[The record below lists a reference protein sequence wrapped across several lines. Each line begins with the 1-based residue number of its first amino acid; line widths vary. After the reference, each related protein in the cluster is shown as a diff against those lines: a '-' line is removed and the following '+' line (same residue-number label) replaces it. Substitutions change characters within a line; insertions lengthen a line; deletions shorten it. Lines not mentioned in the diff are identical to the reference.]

1 MFLVFLREIVSFVFV
16 SELDFLNFRPVL
28 ILRKN
33 LFLSA
38 SRVGLVLMLNAKNYQ
53 KMPNLKSRIRYIKY
67 FTIFLPKKRVI
78 NSLYFLFISF
88 YCDFFDFLCMDEEIF
103 FTCKNMLHN
112 FSFLRGKIQTL
123 NF

>member
-1 MFLVFLREIVSFVFV
+1 M

-38 SRVGLVLMLNAKNYQ
+38 SRVGHVLMLNAKNFQ
-53 KMPNLKSRIRYIKY
+53 KMPNLKSRNRYIKY
-67 FTIFLPKKRVI
+67 LTIFLPKKRVI
-78 NSLYFLFISF
+78 NPLYFLFISF
-88 YCDFFDFLCMDEEIF
+88 YFDFFYFLCMDEEIF
-103 FTCKNMLHN
+103 FTCQNMLNN

-123 NF
+123 NS